1 MVRTGLQV
9 LGLSL
14 VALAVPFVSAAPA
27 RAANVSCQVRSG
39 GAGGAEGNVLEI
51 LDSSDSVTHIDREGD
66 EIVIS
71 NNADEGP
78 AVCARAVPTVHNI
91 DRIEYTTESGVP
103 FINYHGDGP
112 LGPGA
117 TDEPG
122 GDEIEIVVVES
133 YDPKVVNLG
142 GTPEA
147 DRIEIGQRN
156 RRVGIN
162 LNAQADGGS
171 PDADLTVPLG
181 KGEHVFLRVIG
192 RDGDDEIG
200 ALGFAG
206 FPEPVL
212 AAEQLVMTGGPGD
225 DVLRGGPTRDALSG
239 NDGNDELLGGRGNDK
254 LVVGPGRD
262 LAKGGKGDD
271 SIENRSD
278 VGGIDADLLP
288 DRILGGAG
296 NDRIDVGQQLSGDRV
311 DCGAGRRDEVF
322 KDAGDISL
330 HCETTDFR

>member
-14 VALAVPFVSAAPA
+14 VALTVLFVSAAPA

-39 GAGGAEGNVLEI
+39 GAAGAEGNVLEV
-51 LDSSDSVTHIDREGD
+51 LDSSESVTHIDREGE
-66 EIVIS
+66 EIVIY
-71 NNADEGP
+71 NNADDGP
-78 AVCARAVPTVHNI
+78 AVCARAVPTVHNV
-91 DRIEYTTESGVP
+91 DRIEYVTDSGVP

-122 GDEIEIVVVES
+122 GDEIEIVVKES
-133 YDPKVVNLG
+133 YDPKVVNVG

-156 RRVGIN
+156 RRVGID
-162 LNAQADGGS
+162 LDAQADGGAA
-171 PDADLTVPLG
+171 DADLSVPLG
-181 KGEHVFLRVIG
+181 KGEQVFLRVIG
-192 RDGDDEIG
+192 RDGDDEIS
-200 ALGFAG
+200 ALGAPG
-206 FPEPVL
+206 FPKPLLSAERVL
-212 AAEQLVMTGGPGD
+212 MAGGPGD
-225 DVLRGGPTRDALSG
+225 DVLNGGPSRDALSG
-239 NDGNDELLGGRGNDK
+239 NDGNDRLFGGRGNDK

-262 LAKGGKGDD
+262 LAEGGKGDD
-271 SIENRSD
+271 AIENQSD

-288 DRILGGAG
+288 DRIFGGAG
-296 NDRIDVGQQLSGDRV
+296 NDRIGVGQQLRGDRV
-311 DCGAGRRDEVF
+311 DCGTGRDDVF

-330 HCETTDFR
+330 HCEITDFR